1 MVMRWLKDWLFGDS
15 PEQRREKERKAE
27 WEAHA
32 AENRIKAIH
41 AARSFIAQSPV
52 IFDTETTGL
61 DKTDEVVEIACV
73 DIDGNVLMNALVK
86 PTCSVSD
93 GARAVHGIGDD
104 QLAASRSMGDLAPYL
119 QRVFA
124 NRLVLAY
131 GFDFD
136 IRLLRQSMRAVGRTW
151 SKDWSA
157 IGRAS
162 ALEEHCVMFWYSRF
176 SVGTSRRRVSLA
188 NALKQCGITVEGRAH
203 RALADAE
210 ATRLVLRHM
219 AAATP

>member
-27 WEAHA
+27 WEAHV

-104 QLAASRSMGDLAPYL
+104 QLAASRSMGDLAHISKGCSPTAWSWPMGSTSISDSC
-119 QRVFA
+119 A
-124 NRLVLAY
+124 NRCGRWVAPGPKTGAPLEE
-131 GFDFD
+131 
-136 IRLLRQSMRAVGRTW
+136 RQPWRSTASCSGT
-151 SKDWSA
+151 
-157 IGRAS
+157 RAS
-162 ALEEHCVMFWYSRF
+162 A
-176 SVGTSRRRVSLA
+176 SVRLA
-188 NALKQCGITVEGRAH
+188 GG
-203 RALADAE
+203 
-210 ATRLVLRHM
+210 
-219 AAATP
+219 